1 MPTITVTPNTN
12 IVLVNTA
19 SADQTTVNLPPVTP
33 GQLITIRDNVGAA
46 SSSNQITITTT
57 GGSVF
62 STGTVLPDGNS
73 NIKISQPFGAV
84 TVGYSGGYK
93 WNILNT
99 FAFENPAFAKVDA
112 VTVSSITFRDS
123 GGNGNNYQLKVL
135 DDILYKD
142 GIKIIEAPEFN
153 LGIARHNGGVS
164 SLSSIV
170 SYGLSTVAAHPHY
183 GLSSLSSIVSY
194 GLSTVAAH
202 PHYGVS
208 SLSSIVSYG
217 LSSIVGASGSGTPSN
232 WATYPATSNINMSN
246 YSITNLSN
254 ITVNGALGVPSKSVL
269 VVADG
274 TKLQTVLNGVDQGG
288 PNNIG
293 SSIYDIYYN
302 GSLWLAG
309 GNTNGFIY
317 YSSDG
322 SNWTINTTETLSS
335 GIIYNIIYADN
346 KWVAVGEN
354 GLAYSTDGFNWT
366 NNINLTNANLRC
378 VAYNNNNW
386 VIGGTIGNNWTLAT
400 LNNITSNFT
409 PVPNGAFTTD
419 ANRVL
424 YANNIWVAVGRDI
437 SPAEIQYSTD
447 SVDWYAA
454 INTTT
459 DPPTSINFGG
469 LQGGI
474 ALAYGNGY
482 WLAGGE
488 KYIYGSSDGSNFSV
502 FNDFGDNIVVYDIK
516 YEGGSTFYATY
527 YILGGAG
534 ILTKSTDNGSNWA
547 TIDNFTGAVNRIGI
561 SYTPAVTGI
570 DNILIGGGA
579 LTTTNI
585 NASNITVGGTLMV
598 GGVQITGGDSISN
611 WATYFANSN
620 LDMGQCNIINVGD
633 ISMIGELTLPKFTN
647 IVFGDPTEN
656 LSIGNNNIDSLSYL
670 TLSGPTYINGTL
682 TLSNTNIIGTLTLS
696 NTNIIGP
703 VGTLTYNDDPIG
715 GGDASTWSANVAT
728 QNVDMNGCNISN
740 VNSLQFGTTPNIISL
755 TTYIEDEIPYLL
767 VDGIANTVIDFNGY
781 SIINAGGATITNDV
795 SITGANGLDINGP
808 LTVSSDTA
816 ISGTL
821 TVGGVSITGDGS
833 ASNWAT
839 YPATS
844 NLNMGGRNISNVNNI
859 EVKSATEF
867 PSNTTLLIPSY
878 LPAPADTG
886 RINRFLNENNVGFVN
901 LGSNEVIYDIFYN
914 NSLWIA
920 VGETRPLGHIYTS
933 SNGTT
938 WNKSASVILPGNS
951 VSYNIIYASNIWVLV
966 GSTNDNRKIV
976 YSTDG
981 YNWSTNPTT
990 INQTLRCVGYNGSN
1004 KWVIGGE
1011 LTDGWT
1017 LATLDNITSGTFTP
1031 ATDGFTNA
1039 ANRVLYGNNI
1049 WVAVGHDTNN
1059 AEIQYSTNGSQWYP
1073 ALNVDEPDTS
1083 FFNTQQ
1089 GKALAYGNGYWL
1101 AGGNGNNI
1109 YGSSN
1114 GINFSVFHVVES
1126 DRVVDDIKY
1135 ESGSTFYA
1143 TFRTNSS
1150 NILAKS
1156 IDNGSNWSDITNIV
1170 LNSVASRIG
1179 ISYIPSYFVNS
1190 NTIIGGGT
1198 LNTSNL
1204 IVSNKL
1210 TLNNNTFTTLVNP
1223 VGAYIEIRKTLLS
1236 SEFVT
1241 STYPLYI
1248 GNSIN
1253 ITRTIGWWALDDQNT
1268 LPTFSGIILLP
1279 NYTIAYDSNINGN
1292 NTLTRSNTSNIP
1304 SYTGLTGGY
1313 RYTLY
1318 YTLTYTPT

>member
-19 SADQTTVNLPPVTP
+19 SGDQTTVNLPAVTP

-46 SSSNQITITTT
+46 SSNNPITITTT
-57 GGSVF
+57 GGTVF
-62 STGTVLPDGNS
+62 STSVVLSDGDS
-73 NIKISQPFGAV
+73 NILIRQPFGAV
-84 TVGYSGGYK
+84 TVGYSGGLK

-99 FAFENPAFAKVDA
+99 FAFENPTFAKVDA

-194 GLSTVAAH
+194 GLS
-202 PHYGVS
+202 S
-208 SLSSIVSYG
+208 F
-217 LSSIVGASGSGTPSN
+217 VGSTPSN

-274 TKLQTVLNGVDQGG
+274 TNLQTVLNGVDQGG

-309 GNTNGFIY
+309 GDTNGFIY

-322 SNWTINTTETLSS
+322 SNWTINTTKTLNS

-346 KWVAVGEN
+346 KWVAVGEK
-354 GLAYSTDGFNWT
+354 GLAYSTDGFIWT
-366 NNINLTNANLRC
+366 NNINLINVDLRC

-386 VIGGTIGNNWTLAT
+386 VIGGSAGNTWTLAT

-409 PVPNGAFTTD
+409 PVPNGAFNID

-459 DPPTSINFGG
+459 DPPTNINFGG

-482 WLAGGE
+482 WLAGGGQ
-488 KYIYGSSDGSNFSV
+488 YIYGSSDGSNFSV

-527 YILGGAG
+527 YILGGQG
-534 ILTKSTDNGSNWA
+534 ILTKSTNNGSNWA
-547 TIDNFTGAVNRIGI
+547 TIDNFTGAVNRMGI

-611 WATYFANSN
+611 WATYSANGHVDMSN
-620 LDMGQCNIINVGD
+620 FSITNLSNVEISGKIRFFEGINDLGTLSITDGD
-633 ISMIGELTLPKFTN
+633 EIKVNGTIFSPPTNDPKFN
-647 IVFGDPTEN
+647 SIIFGPEGDGF
-656 LSIGNNNIDSLSYL
+656 SIEKNFIDEVPYLKLNGATYINGTL
-670 TLSGPTYINGTL
+670 TLSSANIIGPLGSSLTYNSVTVGGGDASTWSQFDATQNVNINQCDILDVYSLEFGLPPNAISLTKSIGEDEIPYLLMEGNLTINGTL
-682 TLSNTNIIGTLTLS
+682 TLSNTNIIG
-696 NTNIIGP
+696 P
-703 VGTLTYNDDPIG
+703 AGTLTYNDDPIG
-715 GGDASTWSANVAT
+715 GGDASTWSENVAT

-740 VNSLQFGTTPNIISL
+740 VNSLQFGTTPNVISL
-755 TTYIEDEIPYLL
+755 TTYIEDEVPYLL
-767 VDGIANTVIDFNGY
+767 VDGIIKFNDASADVAIDFGDRTVINL
-781 SIINAGGATITNDV
+781 GGATIINDV
-795 SITGANGLDINGP
+795 SITGPNGLDINGP
-808 LTVSSDTA
+808 LTVSCNTT

-821 TVGGVSITGDGS
+821 TVGGVQITGGGG
-833 ASNWAT
+833 APSNWAT

-844 NLNMGGRNISNVNNI
+844 NLNIGGCNISNVNELIVDNKITVGNI
-859 EVKSATEF
+859 IIQNYNDNTISINETVEM
-867 PSNTTLLIPSY
+867 SNLT
-878 LPAPADTG
+878 
-886 RINRFLNENNVGFVN
+886 INGNLT
-901 LGSNEVIYDIFYN
+901 LGS
-914 NSLWIA
+914 
-920 VGETRPLGHIYTS
+920 TS
-933 SNGTT
+933 
-938 WNKSASVILPGNS
+938 
-951 VSYNIIYASNIWVLV
+951 
-966 GSTNDNRKIV
+966 
-976 YSTDG
+976 
-981 YNWSTNPTT
+981 
-990 INQTLRCVGYNGSN
+990 
-1004 KWVIGGE
+1004 
-1011 LTDGWT
+1011 
-1017 LATLDNITSGTFTP
+1017 
-1031 ATDGFTNA
+1031 
-1039 ANRVLYGNNI
+1039 
-1049 WVAVGHDTNN
+1049 
-1059 AEIQYSTNGSQWYP
+1059 
-1073 ALNVDEPDTS
+1073 
-1083 FFNTQQ
+1083 
-1089 GKALAYGNGYWL
+1089 
-1101 AGGNGNNI
+1101 
-1109 YGSSN
+1109 
-1114 GINFSVFHVVES
+1114 
-1126 DRVVDDIKY
+1126 
-1135 ESGSTFYA
+1135 
-1143 TFRTNSS
+1143 
-1150 NILAKS
+1150 
-1156 IDNGSNWSDITNIV
+1156 
-1170 LNSVASRIG
+1170 
-1179 ISYIPSYFVNS
+1179 
-1190 NTIIGGGT
+1190 
-1198 LNTSNL
+1198 
-1204 IVSNKL
+1204 
-1210 TLNNNTFTTLVNP
+1210 FTTLVNP
-1223 VGAYIEIRKTLLS
+1223 VGAYIEITNTTPKYL
-1236 SEFVT
+1236 V
-1241 STYPLYI
+1241 TYPLYI

-1253 ITRTIGWWALDDQNT
+1253 ITPSNNGGSTGWWIPLTLDKFT
-1268 LPTFSGIILLP
+1268 AIILLP
-1279 NYTIAYDSNINGN
+1279 NYTIVYDYATPPN

-1304 SYTGLTGGY
+1304 SYTALTGNY
-1313 RYTLY
+1313 QNSLY

>member
-46 SSSNQITITTT
+46 SSNNPITITTT
-57 GGSVF
+57 GGSIF

-73 NIKISQPFGAV
+73 NILIRQPFGAV
-84 TVGYSGGYK
+84 TVGYSGGLK

-99 FAFENPAFAKVDA
+99 FAFENPTFAKVDA

-142 GIKIIEAPEFN
+142 ANKIIEAPEFN

-194 GLSTVAAH
+194 GLSSFVAT
-202 PHYGVS
+202 
-208 SLSSIVSYG
+208 
-217 LSSIVGASGSGTPSN
+217 TPSN

-254 ITVNGALGVPSKSVL
+254 ITVNGVIGGPSKSL
-269 VVADG
+269 IVVSDG
-274 TKLQTVLNGVDQGG
+274 IKLQTVLNGVSQGSG
-288 PNNIG
+288 TTFPSFIL
-293 SSIYDIYYN
+293 DIYYN
-302 GSLWLAG
+302 GSLWVAG
-309 GNTNGFIY
+309 GVTNGFIY

-322 SNWTINTTETLSS
+322 SNWTINTTKTFNS
-335 GIIYNIIYADN
+335 GKIYNIIYADN
-346 KWVAVGEN
+346 KWVAVGEK
-354 GLAYSTDGFNWT
+354 GLAYSTYGFIWT
-366 NNINLTNANLRC
+366 NNINLINVDLRC

-386 VIGGTIGNNWTLAT
+386 VIGGIIGNSWTFAT
-400 LNNITSNFT
+400 LNNITLDFT
-409 PVPNGAFTTD
+409 PATSGGFTYS

-424 YANNIWVAVGRDI
+424 YANNIWVAVGSDTNN
-437 SPAEIQYSTD
+437 AEIQYSTNG
-447 SVDWYAA
+447 SQWYPALNVDAPDA
-454 INTTT
+454 PFFDIE
-459 DPPTSINFGG
+459 
-469 LQGGI
+469 QGK

-482 WLAGGE
+482 WLAGGN
-488 KYIYGSSDGSNFSV
+488 KYIYISSDGSNFNLLYTFSDDTGV
-502 FNDFGDNIVVYDIK
+502 RVIK

-527 YILGGAG
+527 TNNLLGSR
-534 ILTKSTDNGSNWA
+534 LVKSTDNGSNWSNILNITSFA
-547 TIDNFTGAVNRIGI
+547 ESMGI

-579 LTTTNI
+579 VTTTNINASNI

-633 ISMIGELTLPKFTN
+633 ISMTGELTLPKFTN
-647 IVFGDPTEN
+647 IVFGDPNEN
-656 LSIGNNNIDSLSYL
+656 LSIGNSNIDSLSYL

-682 TLSNTNIIGTLTLS
+682 TLSNTNIIG
-696 NTNIIGP
+696 P
-703 VGTLTYNDDPIG
+703 AGTLTYNDDPIG
-715 GGDASTWSANVAT
+715 GGDASTWSENVAT

-740 VNSLQFGTTPNIISL
+740 VNSLEFGTTPNVISL

-767 VDGIANTVIDFNGY
+767 VDGIANTIIDFNGH
-781 SIINAGGATITNDV
+781 SIINAGNVTIRGDV
-795 SITGANGLDINGP
+795 IITGEDAPNGLNITGP

-821 TVGGVSITGDGS
+821 TVGGVSITGS

-914 NSLWIA
+914 GSLWIA
-920 VGETRPLGHIYTS
+920 VGETRPLGYIYTS

-938 WNKSASVILPGNS
+938 WNKSASAILPGNS
-951 VSYNIIYASNIWVLV
+951 ISYNIIYASNIWVLV

-1004 KWVIGGE
+1004 KWVIGGQ

-1031 ATDGFTNA
+1031 ATGGFTNA

-1073 ALNVDEPDTS
+1073 SLNTTTPGFDFS
-1083 FFNTQQ
+1083 LR

-1101 AGGNGNNI
+1101 AGGDGNNI

-1126 DRVVDDIKY
+1126 DRIVDDIKY

-1143 TFRTNSS
+1143 TFRTNFS

-1170 LNSVASRIG
+1170 LNSVASCIG

-1236 SEFVT
+1236 SDFLT

-1248 GNSIN
+1248 GNNIR
-1253 ITRTIGWWALDDQNT
+1253 ITRTIGWWALDNNNT
-1268 LPTFSGIILLP
+1268 IPTFSGIILLP
-1279 NYTIAYDSNINGN
+1279 DYTVTYDWADDGENTSNI
-1292 NTLTRSNTSNIP
+1292 SNTSNIP
-1304 SYTGLTGGY
+1304 SYTALTGDY
-1313 RYTLY
+1313 QNSLY